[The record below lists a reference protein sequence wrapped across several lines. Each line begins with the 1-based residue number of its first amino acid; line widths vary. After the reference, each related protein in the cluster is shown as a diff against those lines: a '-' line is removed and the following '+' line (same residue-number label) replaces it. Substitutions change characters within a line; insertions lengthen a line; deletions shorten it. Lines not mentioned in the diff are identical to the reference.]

1 MSSAVA
7 SSVTSEPAPAESRPE
22 EVLDLFVIG
31 GGINGTGIAAEGSVR
46 GLRVG
51 LCEQGDLAGAT
62 SSASSKLIH
71 GGLRY
76 LEHYEFRLVREALAE
91 REILMGMAP
100 HLVRPLQFV
109 LPHQP
114 HLRPAWMIRTGLFL
128 YDHLSQRNALPG
140 SRRLKLTPAPDNPL
154 RPEIQRAFS
163 YYDCHVD
170 DARLVVENALQA
182 QAHGAEILV
191 RWRCVRAQREG
202 DHWRVELEHT
212 SSGAKR
218 QILSRTL
225 VNASGPWAQQF
236 VETMMTQRSP
246 RSIRLIKGSHIVV
259 PRFYTG
265 DQAYILQNDDQRIV
279 FVIPYKH
286 DFTLIGTTDSL
297 YQGDPAAVAM
307 DTGERDY
314 MLKIVNSHF
323 QHQCHPDDIVWDY
336 AGVRPLCDDESDSP
350 SAMTRDYTL
359 ELEIGPTD
367 LPVLHIFGGKL
378 TTYRRLALSALQR
391 LTPWLPFDSVAG
403 NSPPLPGGRVG
414 GRSWEQVRADF
425 AERYPYLPAQ
435 LRERW
440 VSTYGA
446 RAMVLASKIE
456 SETDLGKHFGAAL
469 YQVEVD
475 FLCAEEWASNAD
487 DILWRRTKM
496 GLRLTPTQV
505 AELSAYLNQNESL
518 PESRYAPT

>member
-7 SSVTSEPAPAESRPE
+7 SGVTSTTTSA

-91 REILMGMAP
+91 REILMRMAP

-140 SRRLKLTPAPDNPL
+140 SQRLNLKQASENPL

-191 RWRCVRAQREG
+191 RWRCVRAQRE
-202 DHWRVELEHT
+202 DQHWRIDLQNMKT
-212 SSGAKR
+212 GAQKR
-218 QILSRTL
+218 VLSRTL

-259 PRFYTG
+259 PRFYAG
-265 DQAYILQNDDQRIV
+265 EQAYILQNDDQRIV
-279 FVIPYKH
+279 FVIPYQR

-307 DTGERDY
+307 DAAERDY

-323 QHQCHPDDIVWDY
+323 QHQCHADDIVWDY

-359 ELEIGPTD
+359 ELETGATD

-391 LTPWLPFDSVAG
+391 LTPWLPFDAVDTD
-403 NSPPLPGGRVG
+403 SPALPGGRVG
-414 GRSWEQVRADF
+414 AHSWEQFQADF
-425 AERYPYLPAQ
+425 VGRYPYLPSELLQ
-435 LRERW
+435 RW
-440 VSTYGA
+440 LSTYGA
-446 RAMVLASKIE
+446 RAQVMARSIH
-456 SETDLGKHFGAAL
+456 SEADLGRHFGASL
-469 YQVEVD
+469 YEVEVD
-475 FLCAEEWASNAD
+475 FLRESEWASSTD
-487 DILWRRTKM
+487 DILWRRSKM
-496 GLRLTPTQV
+496 GLHLTPEQV
-505 AELSAYLNQNESL
+505 DELRCYLSDSSQPAEPKHAS
-518 PESRYAPT
+518 T